1 MEIKGRKALIYVLV
15 LLIILSVSMAFFK
28 YIEDYR
34 YQQRIK
40 TLIPPLIIF
49 DEENG
54 FIDRNNFIQKPE
66 NTTPKRKITPKKRD
80 FLIDEIYLEEKENP
94 IAVTEQTTPRATQP
108 PTTTKKMTTQTTTS
122 AAIQSTENPLQEGSG
137 MFLFKINNPDPNYK
151 GEVMVVEDRANLE
164 GLVMGEFGT
173 SYEGA
178 VIVAQAIRDSMK
190 RSGTRNTMVIKK
202 KYGYTAPVKTNIS
215 ENVKR
220 AVAFVFDEGGSAA
233 QHEILYFYAFNLTKS
248 SWHESQKF
256 VLQFQNCRFFAPHK

>member
-1 MEIKGRKALIYVLV
+1 MEIKGRKTIVCGLI
-15 LLIILSVSMAFFK
+15 LLIILSISMAFFK
-28 YIEDYR
+28 YMENYR

-40 TLIPPLIIF
+40 ALTPPLIIF
-49 DEENG
+49 EEESG

-66 NTTPKRKITPKKRD
+66 NIAPKRKITPKKRS
-80 FLIDEIYLEEKENP
+80 FLIDEIYLEEKEKP
-94 IAVTEQTTPRATQP
+94 IATTEQTTPRATQP
-108 PTTTKKMTTQTTTS
+108 PTTTKKTTTTTTTQLGEDLP
-122 AAIQSTENPLQEGSG
+122 QKGNG
-137 MFLFKINNPDPNYK
+137 MFLFKVSNPDPNYT
-151 GEVMVVEDRANLE
+151 GEIMVVEDRANLE

-202 KYGYTAPVKTNIS
+202 KYGYTAPVKTNVS

-233 QHEILYFYAFNLTKS
+233 QHEILYFYAFNLVKS